1 MAFSNAEISKYS
13 KGFMDENSIN
23 VVIRRI
29 ADGET
34 DLRDDLIC
42 KYKPFIKKEV
52 ANYIRHFHDIENTDE
67 FSIGLLA
74 FNEAIDCYNEAKSNN
89 FFKFCSLVIKRR
101 LNDYLKSNIK
111 SKYNTIPF
119 TYFENEESRN
129 FEEIYNSNST
139 NQYEEYEILSE
150 LRDFKAKLKG
160 FGITMNDL
168 LITAPK
174 HRDSKR
180 FCINIAKELAGN
192 KDLFY
197 KLDKKGT
204 FPKSELLKLVKVN
217 KNTLERNRKFII
229 AAALIIGNGY
239 DLLRNYIELDDE
251 GGDQSV

>member
-1 MAFSNAEISKYS
+1 MAFSNAEIGKYS
-13 KGFMDENSIN
+13 KRLMDEDSIN

-29 ADGET
+29 VDGEV
-34 DLRDDLIC
+34 DLRDDLIY

-52 ANYIRHFHDIENTDE
+52 ANYIKQFHDIENTDE

-74 FNEAIDCYNEAKSNN
+74 FNEAIDCYNEGKSNN

-111 SKYNTIPF
+111 SKYNTVPF
-119 TYFENEESRN
+119 TYFENEESRS
-129 FEEIYNSNST
+129 FEDIYCSNST
-139 NQYEEYEILSE
+139 SQYEAYEIISE
-150 LRDFKAKLKG
+150 LRDLKIKLKG

-168 LITAPK
+168 VITAPK

-180 FCINIAKELAGN
+180 LCINIAKELAGN
-192 KDLFY
+192 RDLFY

-204 FPKSELLKLVKVN
+204 FPKSELLKLVRVN

-251 GGDQSV
+251 GGD